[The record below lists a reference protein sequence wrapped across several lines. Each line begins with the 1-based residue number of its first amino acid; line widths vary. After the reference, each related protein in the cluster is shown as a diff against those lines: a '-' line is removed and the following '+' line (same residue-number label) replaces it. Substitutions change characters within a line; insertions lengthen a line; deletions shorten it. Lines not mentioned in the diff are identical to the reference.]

1 MHILHEIKITSP
13 ITKPIKYEA
22 ELIAEVPHNLAGL
35 DKPVLFNAKRES
47 STLFELSDTDKK
59 FQVLVLK
66 DGLIDSVCILIGHK
80 REVFRQFI
88 YGKSFLI
95 IPFKSDRD
103 KIDDNSSYTIHKL

>member
-1 MHILHEIKITSP
+1 MNNILQIKITSLN
-13 ITKPIKYEA
+13 TKPKKYEA

-35 DKPVLFNAKRES
+35 DKPVLFNAKQES
-47 STLFELSDTDKK
+47 STLFELSDTDEK

-66 DGLIDSVCILIGHK
+66 DGLIDSVCILIGHE
-80 REVFRQFI
+80 RDVFRQFI
-88 YGKSFLI
+88 YGKSFLS